1 MSGIEDDIVWRL
13 QHQEKTQEDITKLLK
28 EAAKEIERLR
38 DSVEWLY
45 KN

>member
-1 MSGIEDDIVWRL
+1 MSGIENDIVWRL
-13 QHQEKTQEDITKLLK
+13 RHQEATQEDITKLLK